1 MLTKIVA
8 HAHFKFVVAAFS
20 VASVGAVYDF
30 SDRIWVPI
38 STSDEIVEYGFT
50 NDADLLPSF
59 SDEEKAILIDAYE
72 KYDYRARA
80 KAEEQAKA
88 ASKNVKQGSSAE
100 KVEIP
105 DIDLQQGDL
114 LSLYTKT
121 SKLSLKAVINEN
133 TNFALIKQQSHEGKN
148 TKWLKLEQGQS
159 FEGFTVSQL
168 NHTSIELTRG
178 EQVIQLMMYKRN
190 S

>member
-8 HAHFKFVVAAFS
+8 HAHFKFIIAAFS
-20 VASVGAVYDF
+20 VASVGAAYDF
-30 SDRIWVPI
+30 SDRVWVPT
-38 STSDEIVEYGFT
+38 STSNAAVEYGFA
-50 NDADLLPSF
+50 NDADLLPSYTE
-59 SDEEKAILIDAYE
+59 EEKAVLIEAFE

-80 KAEEQAKA
+80 KAEEAAKA
-88 ASKNVKQGSSAE
+88 LSKVVDQGTQVN
-100 KVEIP
+100 VEIP
-105 DIDLQQGDL
+105 DIDTQQGEL

-121 SKLSLKAVINEN
+121 SKLSLKAVINET

-168 NHTSIELTRG
+168 SHTSIKLTRG